1 MLIDGTLVPTQ
12 RRTGAANRPNYS
24 GKLHR
29 HGLPFL
35 ALTDER
41 GRLIWISAARP
52 GRAHDAAARR
62 DKIVEHLKA
71 AGLGASADLGFIGVD
86 KPDNLDDLVVVTG
99 YKATRVGKDAPVQEQ
114 VNRILAAGRAP
125 VEHGFANLKA
135 WRVLTKLRTEP
146 RSALVS
152 SPDLPSPSSAF
163 ARRYQSRRD
172 SELMPSSPGDGGYR
186 LARGVH
192 ECDRVP
198 LELLGVP
205 LRVLTSHWVLLPM
218 EPQDPSLQVST
229 IKGKLQLSTIK
240 GKLQPLADHG
250 CGTVVPP
257 PAPRA
262 ARWRIV
268 ASLRRRSRATSLG
281 RGRRLRVLGLR
292 GGVPVRRPREVESV
306 RPVRGFRIR
315 RPGRW
320 RRGRTRRG
328 GRPTRSRYPLHARG
342 EARPVVTDS
351 TSVRGRSSHDRPVRD
366 LTKPSGGA
374 MPPSGKGASPGC
386 DRLARPLH
394 PGPRTSALTGD

>member
-1 MLIDGTLVPTQ
+1 M
-12 RRTGAANRPNYS
+12 
-24 GKLHR
+24 
-29 HGLPFL
+29 PFL
-35 ALTDER
+35 ALADER

-52 GRAHDAAARR
+52 GRTHDAAARR

-125 VEHGFANLKA
+125 VEHGFTNLKA
-135 WRVLTKLRTEP
+135 WRVLTKLRTDP

-152 SPDLPSPSSAF
+152 SPGLPSSAF

-205 LRVLTSHWVLLPM
+205 LRVLTSHLVLLPM
-218 EPQDPSLQVST
+218 EPQDPSLQV
-229 IKGKLQLSTIK
+229 STIK

-257 PAPRA
+257 PAPSA

-292 GGVPVRRPREVESV
+292 GGVPVRRHREVESV

-315 RPGRW
+315 RRGRW
-320 RRGRTRRG
+320 RRGRTRWG

-351 TSVRGRSSHDRPVRD
+351 TSV
-366 LTKPSGGA
+366 
-374 MPPSGKGASPGC
+374 
-386 DRLARPLH
+386 
-394 PGPRTSALTGD
+394 